1 LVIFEKTVHLISRC
15 LNWIAGISVI
25 AIIVIVCI
33 NVIGRSVFGMPLKGT
48 VDILSQMGVLVIAC
62 AIAYT
67 QVVKGHIRITILLE
81 RLPKRAS
88 HFINII
94 MDILGVILF
103 FIITWQSMLY
113 TKGEYE
119 IGELTEVLRMPVM
132 PFAAIVSLGCL
143 ALTLVLVTDLI
154 RLVSGGKK

>member
-1 LVIFEKTVHLISRC
+1 MVFIEKIVHLISRF

-25 AIIVIVCI
+25 AIMVIVCI
-33 NVIGRSVFGMPLKGT
+33 NVIGRSLFGMPLKGT
-48 VDILSQMGVLVIAC
+48 VDILSQMGVFVIAC

-67 QVVKGHIRITILLE
+67 QFVKGHIRITILLD

-88 HFINII
+88 HFINLI
-94 MDILGVILF
+94 MDTLGVILF
-103 FIITWQSMLY
+103 IIITWQSILY
-113 TKGEYE
+113 TKEEYK

-143 ALTLVLVTDLI
+143 SLTLVLVTDLI
-154 RLVSGGKK
+154 KLFSGGKK